1 MSFLD
6 ILKDSLLTLKGNKL
20 RTMLTMLGI
29 IIGISS
35 VIAMWAI
42 GNGGR
47 DNILGDLK
55 NTHLRAHDKYA

>member
-1 MSFLD
+1 
-6 ILKDSLLTLKGNKL
+6 
-20 RTMLTMLGI
+20 MLGI

-47 DNILGDLK
+47 DSILGDLK
-55 NTHLRAHDKYA
+55 RLVMVNLL